1 MKGENRLLYSG
12 SLASM
17 HVPEEREGGRQR
29 QTERPDRQTQNENI
43 ILKTKVESA

>member
-12 SLASM
+12 SPASI
-17 HVPEEREGGRQR
+17 HVPGEREGSRQR

-43 ILKTKVESA
+43 ILKTKVEPA